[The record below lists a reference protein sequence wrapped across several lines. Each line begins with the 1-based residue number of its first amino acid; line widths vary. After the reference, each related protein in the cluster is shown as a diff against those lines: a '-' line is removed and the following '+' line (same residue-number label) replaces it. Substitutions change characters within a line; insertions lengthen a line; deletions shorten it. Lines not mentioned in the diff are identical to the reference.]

1 MPLTHT
7 EKTVFFKYD
16 GLTFEGNRLTM
27 IRGFVV
33 EQERAKKFQ
42 GTVGPLLLYMNAMQ
56 NVERHKTYKA
66 VISGQLSER
75 ILFADVN
82 DWHPISTIKA
92 TITSIQEPQEETDLP
107 IAIAN
112 RFATVSASSITDP
125 GFENHEVTT
134 TDLHFRMAGG
144 ATMIRRRSR
153 EEDENNNRQDKRRRI
168 DDENDTILSNGI
180 DEEQDENVVEDEDM
194 YEERNDY
201 IYNI

>member
-42 GTVGPLLLYMNAMQ
+42 GTVGPLLQHMNAMQ
-56 NVERHKTYKA
+56 NVERDKTYKA
-66 VISGQLSER
+66 VISGQLSE
-75 ILFADVN
+75 INTVCG
-82 DWHPISTIKA
+82 S
-92 TITSIQEPQEETDLP
+92 
-107 IAIAN
+107 N
-112 RFATVSASSITDP
+112 RFATVSASSITDS
-125 GFENHEVTT
+125 GFENHEVTI

-144 ATMIRRRSR
+144 ATMIRRRPR
-153 EEDENNNRQDKRRRI
+153 EEDENNNRQDKRRQI

-180 DEEQDENVVEDEDM
+180 DEEQHENVVEDEDI